1 MRRKSLAAVIL
12 AFTGLIGSMI
22 WSFLPSPLPPPTPWS
37 AALPVASPPPS
48 MAIFQLPTGTY
59 QTPAA
64 LAFRGGSFFET
75 RDFAS
80 TAVLVRTPRATSCST
95 RASAPLSMLTLLR
108 CRGSNAPPTIGVKA
122 YELSLPP
129 SDTTSAHCGVS

>member
-48 MAIFQLPTGTY
+48 MAIFQLPH
-59 QTPAA
+59 
-64 LAFRGGSFFET
+64 RNVSDS
-75 RDFAS
+75 R
-80 TAVLVRTPRATSCST
+80 ST
-95 RASAPLSMLTLLR
+95 RVPWRL
-108 CRGSNAPPTIGVKA
+108 IF
-122 YELSLPP
+122 
-129 SDTTSAHCGVS
+129 